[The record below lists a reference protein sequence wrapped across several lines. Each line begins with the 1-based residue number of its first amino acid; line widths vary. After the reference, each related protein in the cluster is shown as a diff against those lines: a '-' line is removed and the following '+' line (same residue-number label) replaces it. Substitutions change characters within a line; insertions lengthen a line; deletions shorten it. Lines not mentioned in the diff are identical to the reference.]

1 MDIRYSRGSIWW
13 TNLEGLVNSSVQIG
27 YRPVVIV
34 SSLIGNVTN
43 DTVLVVPITSKFKD
57 LSVNAQLSFV
67 IKNNSNGTPVQN
79 TALCNQVRVVPRNS
93 LITYIGQASTSD
105 MELISNCL
113 MIALGIAKDAG
124 AKFKS
129 SQEALAQQR
138 KDREALESL
147 IPQAENLINKL
158 QELVNRQG
166 NKKISNNKLNQI
178 RIRRTEEEIKD
189 FLKEWMD
196 PYNNRNEVA
205 AAFKFNSYNSAYQF
219 YKSKKDKYKEIT
231 NG

>member
-1 MDIRYSRGSIWW
+1 MDFRYSRGSVWW
-13 TNLEGLVNSSVQIG
+13 TNLDGPANSSVQRG
-27 YRPVVIV
+27 FRPVVIV
-34 SSLIGNVTN
+34 SSLVGNMTN

-57 LSVNAQLSFV
+57 LSVNAHLSFV
-67 IKNNSNGTPVQN
+67 IKNNSNGTSVQN

-93 LITYIGQASTSD
+93 LITYLGQLSVED
-105 MELISNCL
+105 IELINGCL
-113 MIALGIAKDAG
+113 MLALGITKDAG

-129 SQEALAQQR
+129 TQEALVQQR

-147 IPQAENLINKL
+147 IPQAESLINKL
-158 QELVNRQG
+158 QELINRQG
-166 NKKISNNKLNQI
+166 NKNISNKGSKQV
-178 RIRRTEEEIKD
+178 RIKRTEEEIKD

-219 YKSKKDKYKEIT
+219 YKSKKRQI
-231 NG
+231 

>member
-1 MDIRYSRGSIWW
+1 MDFRYSRGAVWW
-13 TNLEGLVNSSVQIG
+13 TNLDGPANSSVQRG
-27 YRPVVIV
+27 FRPVVIV
-34 SSLIGNVTN
+34 SSLVGNVTN

-57 LSVNAQLSFV
+57 LSVNAHLSFV
-67 IKNNSNGTPVQN
+67 IKNNSNGTSVQN

-93 LITYIGQASTSD
+93 LSTYLGQLSVED
-105 MELISNCL
+105 IELINGCL
-113 MIALGIAKDAG
+113 MLALGIAKDVG

-129 SQEALAQQR
+129 TQEALAQQR

-158 QELVNRQG
+158 QELINRQG
-166 NKKISNNKLNQI
+166 NKNISNKGFKQA
-178 RIRRTEEEIKD
+178 RIKRTEEEIKD

-219 YKSKKDKYKEIT
+219 YKSKKDKYKELT